1 MEIVTISQL
10 KSQPSKIIVNA
21 LDYPVAVA
29 KRTQIKAYLI
39 GKELYEKIISLLE
52 DYIDKT
58 IVKKTDFRKGK
69 DFEKVAKELGI

>member
-1 MEIVTISQL
+1 METVTISQL
-10 KSQPSKIIVNA
+10 KSQPSKIIGSA

-29 KRTQIKAYLI
+29 KRTQVKAYLI

-58 IVKKTDFRKGK
+58 IVKKTNFRKGR